1 MINEWLGIL
10 HHNKLINEMFEVLSE
25 YRHSKTVQD
34 AGEITGLNKRLLQ
47 DTCKLIWKMC
57 LFVCLN

>member
-1 MINEWLGIL
+1 
-10 HHNKLINEMFEVLSE
+10 MFEVLSE

-34 AGEITGLNKRLLQ
+34 AGEITGLNKSLLQ

-57 LFVCLN
+57 LFDCLN